1 MHACVEKIYWYFC
14 NNNSVLLEKYL
25 FKATKKA
32 LDNVNRCCCDICVV
46 DCDQIFARSD
56 SSSQVF
62 YNIVLHKIT
71 RLSAFYQFVLMT
83 YVS

>member
-32 LDNVNRCCCDICVV
+32 LEQR
-46 DCDQIFARSD
+46 
-56 SSSQVF
+56 
-62 YNIVLHKIT
+62 
-71 RLSAFYQFVLMT
+71 
-83 YVS
+83 